1 MSTLLSLNGNA
12 QFWLVKRFIS
22 GLLLAG
28 RCRFSCSTNSS
39 IERLVSWSMLRSLMC
54 RSFRVFCPKK
64 M

>member
-39 IERLVSWSMLRSLMC
+39 IERLVSWSMLRSLM
-54 RSFRVFCPKK
+54 
-64 M
+64 